1 MEHHTANWPK
11 SAILMIAALAFLAGC
26 GGGDKKKKS
35 EPTCLDSVEIFL
47 GCVLFSES
55 GKESGLSS
63 TPSGATND
71 EYEPNN
77 VLANANL
84 LSLPAMSTDA
94 AEPVTIGGSITSLV
108 DATDFF
114 IFTPPASGAY
124 RLFVCAASCDTA
136 AIDDAVYLMVYDQ
149 SQTTVAAT
157 PVGISAEQLVDVE
170 LTAGLAYY
178 IEINGYNVGDVR
190 YDYELAFSRL

>member
-1 MEHHTANWPK
+1 
-11 SAILMIAALAFLAGC
+11 MIAALALLAGC

-55 GKESGLSS
+55 GTESGLASA
-63 TPSGATND
+63 PSGASFD

-77 VLANANL
+77 LLANANL

-108 DATDFF
+108 DTTDFF

-124 RLFVCAASCDTA
+124 RLFVCEASCDTA
-136 AIDDAVYLMVYDQ
+136 AIDDAFYLMVYDQ
-149 SQTTVAAT
+149 SQTTIAAT
-157 PVGISAEQLVDVE
+157 PVGVAAEQSVDVD

-178 IEINGYNVGDVR
+178 VEINGYNAGNVR
-190 YDYELAFSRL
+190 YDYQLAFSKLQEN

>member
-1 MEHHTANWPK
+1 MGHHTTSWPK
-11 SAILMIAALAFLAGC
+11 NAIMMIAALALLTGC
-26 GGGDKKKKS
+26 GGDKKKKS

-63 TPSGATND
+63 TPSGATFD

-77 VLANANL
+77 ALANASL

-124 RLFVCAASCDTA
+124 RLFVCEASCDTA
-136 AIDDAVYLMVYDQ
+136 ANDDAIYLMVYDQ

-157 PVGISAEQLVDVE
+157 PVGVAADQSVEVE

-178 IEINGYNVGDVR
+178 IEINGYNVGNVR
-190 YDYELAFSRL
+190 YDYELAISRL